1 MRLTPQKCIF
11 VTNINST
18 SMQEAECKCNAG
30 YIPLPDTGFFSR
42 LVLDYIGQS
51 PSLRPF
57 YEFQPDLE
65 GMQQAIEQR
74 KKYPVDRHSL
84 VNALKEQYSNSAQMP
99 AVERNIR
106 LLQDENTFTICTA
119 HQPNLA
125 TGYAYFIYK
134 IMHAIVLAAH
144 LGKQFPSY
152 NFVPV
157 YYIGSEDDDI
167 EELGFFRYNDHSFR
181 WRTPQ
186 TGAVGSMRTEELTNL
201 FQDFFRILG
210 PTNEHTEYLKELLT
224 NAYLRH
230 NTISEATRYLVHT
243 LMGKYGIVVID
254 PQDKI
259 LKKAFTQ
266 IATQEL
272 CSPAAHRLV
281 QETNRQLQADYSTQA
296 FVRPINFFYL
306 DGGIRQRIEMQED
319 TWKVVGTGIS
329 WTGEQLRQTVN
340 EHPEYFSPNV
350 ILRGLYQESILP
362 NVAFIGGGSELAYW
376 MQLKSVFEHYKV
388 FYPTLVLRQSVQF
401 ISAYQQDIINK
412 LHFSDRDIF
421 LPAEQLVKDR
431 ISQLSQNDLKA
442 DGEWHTIV
450 QALQSIRAKAARVDK
465 SLERS
470 VEAALKKMQYQ
481 VEIVEKKIYKAE
493 KRNLSTEIDRIYK
506 MKAMLFPGNHS
517 LQERY
522 YTFMQEYAHM
532 GDRYFECLEKT
543 ILPFGDQF
551 LIINN

>member
-1 MRLTPQKCIF
+1 
-11 VTNINST
+11 
-18 SMQEAECKCNAG
+18 MQEAECKCQAS
-30 YIPLPDTGFFSR
+30 YIPLQDTGFFSR

-57 YEFQPDLE
+57 YEFKPDPE

-84 VNALKEQYSNSAQMP
+84 VKALKEQYSVSAQIP
-99 AVERNIR
+99 AVERNIQ

-144 LGKQFPSY
+144 LGKQHPRY

-224 NAYLRH
+224 NAYLGH

-254 PQDKI
+254 PQDST
-259 LKKAFTQ
+259 LKKAFAP
-266 IATQEL
+266 IVIREL
-272 CSPAAHRLV
+272 CNPAAHRLV
-281 QETNRQLQADYSTQA
+281 QETNLQLQPDYSTQA

-306 DGGIRQRIEMQED
+306 NEGIRQRIEMQEGI
-319 TWKVVGTGIS
+319 WKVVGTDIT
-329 WTGEQLRQTVN
+329 WTEEQLRHTVH

-376 MQLKSVFEHYKV
+376 MQLRSVFEHYKI

-412 LHFSDRDIF
+412 LHFSTRDVF
-421 LPAEQLVKDR
+421 RPAEQLVRDR
-431 ISQLSQNDLKA
+431 ISQLSQHDLKA

-450 QALQSIRAKAARVDK
+450 QALQSIKAKAARVDK

-481 VEIVEKKIYKAE
+481 VGVVERKIYKAE
-493 KRNLSTEIDRIYK
+493 KKNLSTEIDRIYK

-522 YTFMQEYAHM
+522 YTFMQEYVHM

-551 LIINN
+551 LIIH